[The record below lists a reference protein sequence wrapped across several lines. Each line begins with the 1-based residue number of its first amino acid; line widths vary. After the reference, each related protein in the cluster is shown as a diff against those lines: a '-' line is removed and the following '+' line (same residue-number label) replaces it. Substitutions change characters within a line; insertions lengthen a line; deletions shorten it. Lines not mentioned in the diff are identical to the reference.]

1 MVGSNPVL
9 KIYDEKKKALEY
21 TLKGEGGLIP
31 GHSMRIYGVKYLKN
45 DPNIVLTGG
54 WDERVIIW
62 DLRQENPVRS
72 IYGVYIGGDGIDFAE
87 NTILTASYRD
97 EDTL

>member
-72 IYGVYIGGDGIDFAE
+72 IYGVYIGGDGVDFAE
-87 NTILTASYRD
+87 NTILTASYR
-97 EDTL
+97 EENTL